1 MKELREAMEKSLLIG
16 LGLIAL
22 AREKLDEVVKKRE
35 DYRKELI
42 SKGEKQKEEIRRVVR
57 EELQKF
63 FSELGLATKADIE
76 ELSKRI
82 KKAESKQS

>member
-1 MKELREAMEKSLLIG
+1 MKGFKEAVEKSFLIG

-22 AREKLDEVVKKRE
+22 AREKLDEVAKKGE

-42 SKGEKQKEEIRRVVR
+42 SKGEKQREEIRRVVR
-57 EELQKF
+57 EELQKA

-76 ELSKRI
+76 ELSKKL
-82 KKAESKQS
+82 KKAETPK